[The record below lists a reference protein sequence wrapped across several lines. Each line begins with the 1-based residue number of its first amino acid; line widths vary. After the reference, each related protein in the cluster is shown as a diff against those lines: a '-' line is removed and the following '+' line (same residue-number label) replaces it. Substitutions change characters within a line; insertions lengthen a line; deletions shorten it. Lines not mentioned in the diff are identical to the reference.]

1 MVAVLCITII
11 SIISMIICVM
21 FFPILKIGKFQM
33 QTFWFAPFLGAILIL
48 ICGLIDPQ
56 FVFSSLIASSSVNP
70 IQILIIFISMV
81 FISVVL
87 DEVGFFKYLAS
98 IAVKKANN
106 NQMLLFVI
114 LYFVVSVL
122 TIFTSNDIIVITFT
136 PFIIFFCKNTKINPI
151 PYLVTEFVAANT
163 WSMLLII
170 GNPTN
175 IYLATSYNINFSEYI
190 LHMFIPSIFAGA
202 TSLSI
207 MLFLFK
213 KHLKQHIDNHVEPT
227 HILDKPI
234 YIVSL
239 ILLGI
244 CIVLLSISSWIDIP
258 MYLIALTCGGTLL
271 TFIIIYC
278 LINRKEMFILKESL
292 LRLPY
297 NLIPL
302 LLSMFVIVLSLH
314 VYKISEHIYDF
325 LNTSQPI
332 LSFGLSSFLS
342 ANFINNIP
350 MSVLFVDIISNFTT
364 LASHEAI
371 YASIIGSNI
380 AAFFTPIGALAGMMW
395 MGILKQNGVKF
406 TFLKFTAYGA
416 IISIPTL
423 IASLSG
429 LYIACII
436 F

>member
-33 QTFWFAPFLGAILIL
+33 QTFWFEPFLGAILIL

-56 FVFSSLIASSSVNP
+56 FVFSS
-70 IQILIIFISMV
+70 
-81 FISVVL
+81 
-87 DEVGFFKYLAS
+87 
-98 IAVKKANN
+98 
-106 NQMLLFVI
+106 
-114 LYFVVSVL
+114 
-122 TIFTSNDIIVITFT
+122 
-136 PFIIFFCKNTKINPI
+136 
-151 PYLVTEFVAANT
+151 
-163 WSMLLII
+163 
-170 GNPTN
+170 
-175 IYLATSYNINFSEYI
+175 
-190 LHMFIPSIFAGA
+190 
-202 TSLSI
+202 
-207 MLFLFK
+207 
-213 KHLKQHIDNHVEPT
+213 
-227 HILDKPI
+227 
-234 YIVSL
+234 
-239 ILLGI
+239 
-244 CIVLLSISSWIDIP
+244 
-258 MYLIALTCGGTLL
+258 LIALTCGGTLL

-395 MGILKQNGVKF
+395 IGILKQNGVKF
-406 TFLKFTAYGA
+406 TFLKLQPMVLLF
-416 IISIPTL
+416 P
-423 IASLSG
+423 
-429 LYIACII
+429 
-436 F
+436 FQR

>member
-1 MVAVLCITII
+1 MA
-11 SIISMIICVM
+11 
-21 FFPILKIGKFQM
+21 
-33 QTFWFAPFLGAILIL
+33 
-48 ICGLIDPQ
+48 
-56 FVFSSLIASSSVNP
+56 
-70 IQILIIFISMV
+70 
-81 FISVVL
+81 
-87 DEVGFFKYLAS
+87 
-98 IAVKKANN
+98 
-106 NQMLLFVI
+106 
-114 LYFVVSVL
+114 
-122 TIFTSNDIIVITFT
+122 
-136 PFIIFFCKNTKINPI
+136 
-151 PYLVTEFVAANT
+151 EFVAANT

-314 VYKISEHIYDF
+314 AYKISEHIYDF
-325 LNTSQPI
+325 LNTCQPI

-342 ANFINNIP
+342 ANFINNI
-350 MSVLFVDIISNFTT
+350 
-364 LASHEAI
+364 
-371 YASIIGSNI
+371 
-380 AAFFTPIGALAGMMW
+380 
-395 MGILKQNGVKF
+395 
-406 TFLKFTAYGA
+406 LKFFW
-416 IISIPTL
+416 IIN
-423 IASLSG
+423 
-429 LYIACII
+429 
-436 F
+436 